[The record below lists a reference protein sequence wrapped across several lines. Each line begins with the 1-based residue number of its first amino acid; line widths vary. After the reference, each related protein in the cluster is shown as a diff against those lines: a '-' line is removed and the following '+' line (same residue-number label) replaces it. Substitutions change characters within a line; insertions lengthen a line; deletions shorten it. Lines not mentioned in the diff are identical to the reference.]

1 MAHNSV
7 FRFKFVA
14 SYECGD
20 RQSCPTTEKEI
31 DCLSD
36 YYSRHAARTFIPS
49 QHIPRYEVVPV
60 EDDASFRT
68 CKCDANGTRL
78 RNNKSRTRYLLF
90 YLIARYLLISRDCE
104 TIIRIKILIKSV
116 SKFPH
121 IVCCTIFI
129 RYFILRHSWLLIEV
143 WDICYKYFLII

>member
-20 RQSCPTTEKEI
+20 RQSCPSTEKEI

-36 YYSRHAARTFIPS
+36 YYSKHAARTFIPS

-68 CKCDANGTRL
+68 CKCDANGTCETINL
-78 RNNKSRTRYLLF
+78 AWGICFFF
-90 YLIARYLLISRDCE
+90 YLIARYPLISRDCE
-104 TIIRIKILIKSV
+104 TIIRIKILIESV
-116 SKFPH
+116 LKFPY
-121 IVCCTIFI
+121 IVCYTTFI
-129 RYFILRHSWLLIEV
+129 RYFILRHSWFF
-143 WDICYKYFLII
+143 DISMRYFYKYFLII

>member
-14 SYECGD
+14 SYECED
-20 RQSCPTTEKEI
+20 RQSCPSTEKEI

-49 QHIPRYEVVPV
+49 QYIPRYEVVPV

-68 CKCDANGTRL
+68 CKCDANGTHL
-78 RNNKSRTRYLLF
+78 RNNKSRTRCLVTLRTKCK
-90 YLIARYLLISRDCE
+90 LIGLMKTC
-104 TIIRIKILIKSV
+104 
-116 SKFPH
+116 SKFRNDQE
-121 IVCCTIFI
+121 TE
-129 RYFILRHSWLLIEV
+129 ILTLLSGL
-143 WDICYKYFLII
+143 YPRRNFTR